1 MYVAYRYQH
10 VTVSLNYLPRWNSLT
25 FNSLMQQNACYRNIK
40 LTFEDL
46 LPGYCYAIKTNS
58 RTIRSRL
65 SQPTSA
71 GKGGDMSELQ
81 AHHCMTL

>member
-1 MYVAYRYQH
+1 M
-10 VTVSLNYLPRWNSLT
+10 
-25 FNSLMQQNACYRNIK
+25 
-40 LTFEDL
+40 L
-46 LPGYCYAIKTNS
+46 LLRSKDQKTNS

-71 GKGGDMSELQ
+71 SKEGSMSELQ